1 MFDFIASD
9 NNDKKNTVLWLKFY
23 FSKKNEKH
31 LFHTINLTVSFG
43 NSFTNR
49 KQIKRKRFFFI
60 NYYLLKR
67 EEYIKKTKTTNVY
80 LLKKTQNPS
89 DIQL

>member
-49 KQIKRKRFFFI
+49 KQIKRKRFFLI

-67 EEYIKKTKTTNVY
+67 EEYIKKKTTNVY
-80 LLKKTQNPS
+80 LLKKPQNPS

>member
-9 NNDKKNTVLWLKFY
+9 NNNNKNTVLWLKFY
-23 FSKKNEKH
+23 FSKKKNEKH

-49 KQIKRKRFFFI
+49 KQIKRKRFF
-60 NYYLLKR
+60 LLIIT
-67 EEYIKKTKTTNVY
+67 Y
-80 LLKKTQNPS
+80 
-89 DIQL
+89 

>member
-23 FSKKNEKH
+23 FAKKNEKH

-49 KQIKRKRFFFI
+49 KQIKRKRFFLSI
-60 NYYLLKR
+60 ITY
-67 EEYIKKTKTTNVY
+67 
-80 LLKKTQNPS
+80 
-89 DIQL
+89 